1 MCIRDRT
8 KSAQIY
14 GFDASSYNST
24 TGGEN
29 NATDA
34 TTSGA
39 VSLRAN
45 LRSRQVGPS
54 QAYLKLCAAQTYAVV
69 ENKGSSNVASESEV
83 DYYEGAGDARVYAN
97 VPTFETTDGKAQY
110 IVKSAPVTNVSNDGE
125 AFNASFKYYKSLY
138 RLSQVYLR
146 YAEAINRAGYPRM
159 AYAILRDGINFE
171 KMPALAD
178 SVRYDDVNQT
188 KQTVFYLDSATVIDA
203 VNYIGVDELR
213 RAQDEPLYTEFID
226 FSSNIWSNQGIHE
239 HGCGTASTLDTLFC
253 YDNTIPQRIADQNA
267 LYQALGL
274 STSVQPAQVSRA
286 DEAEGEEGGEGEGE
300 EPDRSNYVEI
310 DPEPYQQAN
319 QDEIDAVES
328 LIADEL
334 ALETAYEGTRMF
346 DLIRIA
352 RHKDVANPGYGTH
365 WLAWKIARRDVDL
378 LPFENVTQFNAT
390 LYNLLLNADNWYIAN
405 PEY

>member
-1 MCIRDRT
+1 
-8 KSAQIY
+8 
-14 GFDASSYNST
+14 
-24 TGGEN
+24 
-29 NATDA
+29 
-34 TTSGA
+34 
-39 VSLRAN
+39 
-45 LRSRQVGPS
+45 
-54 QAYLKLCAAQTYAVV
+54 
-69 ENKGSSNVASESEV
+69 
-83 DYYEGAGDARVYAN
+83 
-97 VPTFETTDGKAQY
+97 
-110 IVKSAPVTNVSNDGE
+110 
-125 AFNASFKYYKSLY
+125 
-138 RLSQVYLR
+138 
-146 YAEAINRAGYPRM
+146 
-159 AYAILRDGINFE
+159 
-171 KMPALAD
+171 MPALAD

-274 STSVQPAQVSRA
+274 SASVQPAQVSRA

-310 DPEPYQQAN
+310 DPDPYQQAK

-390 LYNLLLNADNWYIAN
+390 LYNLLLNAENWYIAN